1 MDLAIKHIKNTN
13 YIEEY
18 FPIIYVMDRGYFSLA
33 TMYHFINEETKF
45 IIRLNKN
52 FLKSEQ
58 SSMKTKDEVVEITY
72 QYDRIIKIRTKSSI
86 IITKMEIQL
95 V

>member
-1 MDLAIKHIKNTN
+1 
-13 YIEEY
+13 
-18 FPIIYVMDRGYFSLA
+18 
-33 TMYHFINEETKF
+33 
-45 IIRLNKN
+45 
-52 FLKSEQ
+52 
-58 SSMKTKDEVVEITY
+58 MKTKDEVVEITY